1 MCKAP
6 FTWFQL
12 APLFCSAILVG
23 VQWLV
28 GKHFHHPAVQRR
40 INRLNFWFSHVGNP
54 FCRGM
59 CKAPFTWFQLAP
71 LFCSAIL
78 VGVQWLVG
86 KHFHH
91 PAVQRRI
98 NRLNFWFSHVGNPFC
113 RGMCKAPFTWFQL
126 APLFCSAILVGVQ
139 WLVGKHF
146 HHPAVQRRINRLNFW
161 FSHVGNPFC
170 RGMCKAPCTWFQLAP
185 LFCSAI
191 LVGVQWLVG
200 KHFQHPAVQRRINR
214 LNFWFSHVGNPFCR
228 RMCKAPFTWFQLAP
242 LFCSAILVG
251 VQWLVGKHF
260 HHPAVQRRINRL
272 NFWFSHVGNPFCRG
286 MCKAPFTWFQLAP
299 LFCSAILVG
308 VQWLVGKHFHHP
320 AVQRRINRLNFWFSH
335 VGNPFC
341 RGMCKAPFTWF
352 QLAPF
357 LFGNPCWCPM
367 ACGQAFPSPSC
378 SKKNQP
384 FKLLVFPCW
393 QPVVQGHV

>member
-1 MCKAP
+1 MEVPDWAKLHGS
-6 FTWFQL
+6 Q
-12 APLFCSAILVG
+12 
-23 VQWLV
+23 
-28 GKHFHHPAVQRR
+28 QRR
-40 INRLNFWFSHVGNP
+40 ASEWLDLPNGLPWPLNLARAATGRNGRPFFVSKSVFWFSHVGNP
-54 FCRGM
+54 SCRGM

-98 NRLNFWFSHVGNPFC
+98 NRLNFWFSHVGNPSC

-161 FSHVGNPFC
+161 FSHVGNP
-170 RGMCKAPCTWFQLAP
+170 
-185 LFCSAI
+185 S
-191 LVGVQWLVG
+191 
-200 KHFQHPAVQRRINR
+200 
-214 LNFWFSHVGNPFCR
+214 
-228 RMCKAPFTWFQLAP
+228 
-242 LFCSAILVG
+242 
-251 VQWLVGKHF
+251 
-260 HHPAVQRRINRL
+260 
-272 NFWFSHVGNPFCRG
+272 CRG

-335 VGNPFC
+335 VGNPSC

-352 QLAPF
+352 QLAP
-357 LFGNPCWCPM
+357 LF
-367 ACGQAFPSPSC
+367 C
-378 SKKNQP
+378 SAILVGVQWLVGKHSITQL
-384 FKLLVFPCW
+384 FKEESTV
-393 QPVVQGHV
+393 